1 MARYRSQEPW
11 SPWSPWSIKIGVIL
25 VALGLLGGVLRWIR

>member
-11 SPWSPWSIKIGVIL
+11 SPWSIKIGGIL
-25 VALGLLGGVLRWIR
+25 VALGLLGGALRWIL

>member
-25 VALGLLGGVLRWIR
+25 VALGLLGGALGWIL